1 MFSCEFLLLWQTV
14 RCGRLQPSVK
24 YSYEIPNEYLSGSM
38 AISLLAY
45 VAIFL
50 DSLVFRKATSSQ
62 FLRVTFF
69 KVSQELLFRSSSFFR
84 ADAFFE
90 ELLFQNSHFFPAFFS
105 PEYLLVQSETSTQ
118 EPNLENRKF
127 FSAVTFQNSYP
138 QKTYTEEL
146 LLWSRFFCPTSIFS
160 KKARFWK
167 RLLFQKSKIPHYLLF
182 PENCLFNSFFINR
195 YILSQL
201 YFQKSFFFTTYLFRR
216 VTISQVSF
224 FSTATLPIN

>member
-1 MFSCEFLLLWQTV
+1 MFSCEFSKAFITNSTAW
-14 RCGRLQPSVK
+14 
-24 YSYEIPNEYLSGSM
+24 
-38 AISLLAY
+38 SLLATLLSIHI
-45 VAIFL
+45 AIL
-50 DSLVFRKATSSQ
+50 SDSFIFGKATSSQ

-90 ELLFQNSHFFPAFFS
+90 ELLFQNSYFFPAFFP

-138 QKTYTEEL
+138 QKTSTEEL
-146 LLWSRFFCPTSIFS
+146 LFRSRFFCTTSTFS

-167 RLLFQKSKIPHYLLF
+167 RLLFQKSEIPHYLLF
-182 PENCLFNSFFINR
+182 PESYLFNAFFINR
-195 YILSQL
+195 YIL
-201 YFQKSFFFTTYLFRR
+201 
-216 VTISQVSF
+216 
-224 FSTATLPIN
+224 

>member
-1 MFSCEFLLLWQTV
+1 MHVFLWIFQKFYNKQYGV
-14 RCGRLQPSVK
+14 VVYGHSVK

-45 VAIFL
+45 VAIFS
-50 DSLVFRKATSSQ
+50 DSFIFGKATSSQ

-138 QKTYTEEL
+138 QKTSTEEL
-146 LLWSRFFCPTSIFS
+146 LFRSRFFCTTSTFS

-182 PENCLFNSFFINR
+182 PENYLFNSFFINR
-195 YILSQL
+195 YIL
-201 YFQKSFFFTTYLFRR
+201 
-216 VTISQVSF
+216 
-224 FSTATLPIN
+224 

>member
-1 MFSCEFLLLWQTV
+1 MFSCEFSEAFITNSTAW
-14 RCGRLQPSVK
+14 
-24 YSYEIPNEYLSGSM
+24 
-38 AISLLAY
+38 SLLATLLSIHI
-45 VAIFL
+45 AIL
-50 DSLVFRKATSSQ
+50 SDSFIFGKATSSQ

-90 ELLFQNSHFFPAFFS
+90 ELLFQNSYFFPAFFP

-138 QKTYTEEL
+138 QKTSTEEL
-146 LLWSRFFCPTSIFS
+146 LFRSRFFCTTSTFS
-160 KKARFWK
+160 KKARVWK

-182 PENCLFNSFFINR
+182 PESYLFNFFFINR
-195 YILSQL
+195 YIL
-201 YFQKSFFFTTYLFRR
+201 
-216 VTISQVSF
+216 
-224 FSTATLPIN
+224 